1 MNTTRPSGWVWR
13 WYLRV
18 SPLQGP
24 SRHLLL
30 DGMGWGFFC
39 CFVVFFLSVLIF
51 NLEGSGRWSP
61 FLMSTIPALDH
72 IFQQKCCY
80 FCYPYPSVRSWS
92 VKQDRNRSKRCVRAD
107 LEQPQLT
114 DSQPGSQTTLPPSDG
129 VCRAAAETRA
139 PLGSALALADSEQRG
154 CLA

>member
-18 SPLQGP
+18 PPLQGP

-30 DGMGWGFFC
+30 DGMGCFFC
-39 CFVVFFLSVLIF
+39 CCFVFCFFFLSVLIL

-61 FLMSTIPALDH
+61 FLLSTIPALDH

-80 FCYPYPSVRSWS
+80 RCYPHPSIRSWC
-92 VKQDRNRSKRCVRAD
+92 VKQDRNRSTRCVRAD

-114 DSQPGSQTTLPPSDG
+114 KSHPSSQTTLPPSDG
-129 VCRAAAETRA
+129 VCRAAAETCA
-139 PLGSALALADSEQRG
+139 PLGSALAPADSER
-154 CLA
+154 